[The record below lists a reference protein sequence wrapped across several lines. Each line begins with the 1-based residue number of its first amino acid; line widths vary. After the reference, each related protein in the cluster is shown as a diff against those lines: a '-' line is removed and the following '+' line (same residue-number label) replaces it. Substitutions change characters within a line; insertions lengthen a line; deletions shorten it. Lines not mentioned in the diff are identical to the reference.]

1 MKIRTSYVS
10 NSSSSSF
17 VLVGYVLEDES
28 KDRFFQIAKKID
40 PELLSHY
47 ETVEDLVDDE
57 GYTVENWKASIVVKA
72 GAEYNGLEEG
82 KTFVGYYISP
92 EGYTIIDI
100 GNVKEGLSDFETF
113 LQDDEKKLKVVTGTE
128 EC

>member
-57 GYTVENWKASIVVKA
+57 GYTVENWKTSIIVRA

-82 KTFVGYYISP
+82 KTFIGYYISP
-92 EGYTIIDI
+92 EGDTITDI

-113 LQDDEKKLKVVTGTE
+113 LQDEEKKLKVVTGTE

>member
-47 ETVEDLVDDE
+47 ETVEDLVYDV

-113 LQDDEKKLKVVTGTE
+113 LQDEEKKLKVVTGTE